1 MAKIYKHLTTQERAV
16 VMTMRADLCSTRS
29 IAKRLCRSASTISR
43 ELKRASDAGVYDANL
58 AHAQCHARRV
68 MPRRL
73 PKLHPDGAL
82 FQVVRHQLKLL
93 WSPQQIASKLKVLW
107 PDNPEKSVSHETIYN
122 AIYLHPR
129 GELKRELIACL
140 RHHNQVRKPR
150 SRGDDRRYQIQDM
163 QSIHIRP
170 AEVEDRLI
178 PGHWEGDL
186 IKGAGNRTSVGTLVE
201 RTTGFVVLAKMN
213 NATTK
218 AVVDSF
224 AAVLNREPVAMRKT
238 MTYDQGREMHG
249 HKILTK
255 RTGVEIYF
263 ADPHSPWQRGSN
275 ENTNGLLRQYMPK
288 GSDLSIYSQ
297 EELDAIALSLN
308 TRPRARLDFES
319 PLVVYTQHIA
329 LLQHPTD
336 TPLASLAV
344 NHIAVPGA
352 AVMRRRSAQTAGPA
366 PTDWRKAKTS
376 ARGPGDTTRQAR
388 TADRRD

>member
-1 MAKIYKHLTTQERAV
+1 
-16 VMTMRADLCSTRS
+16 MTMRDDLCSIRS
-29 IAKRLCRSASTISR
+29 IAKRLCRSASTIGR
-43 ELKRASDAGVYDANL
+43 ELKRTSGAGVYDANL
-58 AHAQCHARRV
+58 AHSQCQARRLA
-68 MPRRL
+68 PRRT
-73 PKLHPDGAL
+73 PKLHADGVL
-82 FQVVRHQLKLL
+82 FQVVRHQLNLL
-93 WSPQQIASKLKVLW
+93 WSPQQIARKLRLLW

-150 SRGDDRRYQIQDM
+150 SRGTDRRSQIPDM

-170 AEVEDRLI
+170 PEIENRLI

-186 IKGAGNRTSVGTLVE
+186 IKGAGNRSSVGTLVE
-201 RTTGFVVLAKMN
+201 RTTGFVVLAKMD

-224 AAVLNREPVAMRKT
+224 AAVLNREPAAMRKT

-249 HKILTK
+249 HKILTE
-255 RTGVEIYF
+255 RTGVQIYF

-288 GSDLSIYSQ
+288 GTDLSIYSQ

-308 TRPRARLDFES
+308 TRPRARLGFES
-319 PLVVYTQHIA
+319 PLVVYTQHIM

-336 TPLASLAV
+336 TV
-344 NHIAVPGA
+344 H
-352 AVMRRRSAQTAGPA
+352 
-366 PTDWRKAKTS
+366 
-376 ARGPGDTTRQAR
+376 
-388 TADRRD
+388 

>member
-1 MAKIYKHLTTQERAV
+1 MVKSYKHLTTQDRAII
-16 VMTMRADLCSTRS
+16 MTMRDDLCSIRS
-29 IAKRLCRSASTISR
+29 IAKRLCRSASTIGR
-43 ELKRASDAGVYDANL
+43 EIKRTSGAGVYDANL
-58 AHAQCHARRV
+58 AHSQCQAHRLA
-68 MPRRL
+68 PRRT
-73 PKLHPDGAL
+73 PKLHADGVL
-82 FQVVRHQLKLL
+82 FQVVRHQLNLL
-93 WSPQQIASKLKVLW
+93 WSPQQIARKLRLLW

-150 SRGDDRRYQIQDM
+150 NRGADRRSQIPDM
-163 QSIHIRP
+163 KSIHIRP
-170 AEVEDRLI
+170 PEVESRLI

-186 IKGAGNRTSVGTLVE
+186 IKGAGNRSSVGTLVE
-201 RTTGFVVLAKMN
+201 RTTGFVVLAKMD

-224 AAVLNREPVAMRKT
+224 AAVLNREPAAMRKT

-249 HKILTK
+249 HKILTE

-297 EELDAIALSLN
+297 DDLDAIALSLN
-308 TRPRARLDFES
+308 TRPRARLGFES
-319 PLVVYTQHIA
+319 PLVVYTQQIM

-336 TPLASLAV
+336 TA
-344 NHIAVPGA
+344 H
-352 AVMRRRSAQTAGPA
+352 
-366 PTDWRKAKTS
+366 
-376 ARGPGDTTRQAR
+376 
-388 TADRRD
+388 

>member
-16 VMTMRADLCSTRS
+16 VMTMRDDLCSIRS
-29 IAKRLCRSASTISR
+29 IAKRLCRSPSTIGR
-43 ELKRASDAGVYDANL
+43 EIKRTAGAGVYDANQ
-58 AHAQCHARRV
+58 AHLQCQARRIAS
-68 MPRRL
+68 RRVA
-73 PKLHPDGAL
+73 KLHAGSVL
-82 FQVVRHQLKLL
+82 LEVVRHQLKLL
-93 WSPQQIASKLKVLW
+93 WSPQQIARKLRLLW
-107 PDNPEKSVSHETIYN
+107 PDNPEKTVSHETIYN

-150 SRGDDRRYQIQDM
+150 SRGADRRGQIPDM

-170 AEVEDRLI
+170 PEIEDRLI

-186 IKGAGNRTSVGTLVE
+186 IKGAGNRSSVGTLVE
-201 RTTGFVVLAKMN
+201 RTTGFVVLAKMD

-224 AAVLNREPVAMRKT
+224 SAVLNREPAAMRKT

-249 HKILTK
+249 HKILTE
-255 RTGVEIYF
+255 RTGVQIYF

-297 EELDAIALSLN
+297 DELDAIALSLN
-308 TRPRARLDFES
+308 TRPRARLGFES
-319 PLVVYTQHIA
+319 PLVVYTQHID
-329 LLQHPTD
+329 LLQHPTN
-336 TPLASLAV
+336 TV
-344 NHIAVPGA
+344 H
-352 AVMRRRSAQTAGPA
+352 
-366 PTDWRKAKTS
+366 
-376 ARGPGDTTRQAR
+376 
-388 TADRRD
+388 